1 MKKQHR
7 TTMKRSRRNHSPQ
20 FKARVGLEA
29 LKGLKT
35 TIEIARENRLHATQV
50 SQWKSEVRERLPE
63 VFSGGAG
70 GDGSEKDKL
79 IEELYAKVGKLSFE
93 VDWLRKK
100 CETLGL

>member
-1 MKKQHR
+1 
-7 TTMKRSRRNHSPQ
+7 MKRSRRNHNPQ

-35 TIEIARENRLHATQV
+35 TIEIARENGLHATQV
-50 SQWKSEVRERLPE
+50 SQWKSEVRKRLPE
-63 VFSGGAG
+63 VFSGGGGGG
-70 GDGSEKDKL
+70 GDGAEKDKL

-100 CETLGL
+100 SETLGL